1 VAASNLKPMNSLNTP
16 TAFDPVAFLAT
27 VTQRPGVYRMLDG
40 GGEVIYVGKAK
51 NLRKR
56 LASHFSARDQSPKQR
71 ALIARVHN
79 VKVTVT
85 HTEREALLLENQLIK
100 THRPRYN
107 INLRDDKSYP
117 YIYISTQ
124 QTFPRASF
132 YRGAR
137 KKQGRLFGPYAGAA
151 SVRESLKLLQKVFR
165 VRQCQD
171 SFFLH
176 RSRPCL
182 QYQIQRCT
190 APCVGLIS
198 DADYANDV
206 RDTVMFLEGRASNL
220 IDELVT
226 RMERAAAQQRFEQA
240 ARYRDQIASL
250 RAILD
255 RQSIQGETGDFD
267 IVACASAGASACIQ
281 MLFVRNGQQI
291 GDRTYFPDVPG
302 HDDAGI
308 VIAAFLPL
316 YYLEHAPARE
326 ILVSHDIGDRRLLAE
341 VLAEKSGHPVE
352 ITAAVRGE
360 RLRRLRLALANAETV
375 LRSRLASRSDLTERF
390 DALAAELQLA
400 DACARLECFDI
411 SHTQGAQTVAAC
423 VVFDR
428 GGPLKSS
435 YRHFNIE
442 GITPGDDYA
451 ALAQAIERRFRRVKQ
466 GETPAP
472 DILFIDGGRG
482 QVAAAQQILANLGLP
497 DLTIV
502 GVAKGPD
509 RREGTESLFLPGRPD
524 PLPVPLGSPARLLIQ
539 HIRDEAHRFAIAG
552 HRQRR
557 KKASGTSVL
566 ETVDGLGPKRRQL
579 LLKHFGGLREITRA
593 GIDALRSV
601 QGIDQQ
607 LAERIYARFHHQ
619 DS

>member
-1 VAASNLKPMNSLNTP
+1 MLMNNVDTSTPFDAAT
-16 TAFDPVAFLAT
+16 FLAT
-27 VTQRPGVYRMLDG
+27 VTQRPGVYRMLDRE
-40 GGEVIYVGKAK
+40 GEVVYVGKAK

-56 LASHFSARDQSPKQR
+56 LASHFGTKDQSPKQR
-71 ALIARVHN
+71 ALMARVCG

-100 THRPRYN
+100 NHRPRYN

-117 YIYISTQ
+117 YIYIATHQ
-124 QTFPRASF
+124 AFPRASF

-137 KKQGRLFGPYAGAA
+137 KKQGRLFGPFAGAA

-190 APCVGLIS
+190 APCVGLITEE
-198 DADYANDV
+198 DYANDV

-226 RMERAAAQQRFEQA
+226 RMEQAAAQQRFEQA

-250 RAILD
+250 RAVLD

-267 IVACASAGASACIQ
+267 IVACAASGASACIQ
-281 MLFVRNGQQI
+281 MLFIRNGQQI
-291 GDRTYFPDVPG
+291 GDRTYFPEVPG
-302 HDDAGI
+302 NEDPCR
-308 VIAAFLPL
+308 VIEAFLPL
-316 YYLEHAPARE
+316 YYLEHPAPRE
-326 ILVSHDIGDRRLLAE
+326 ILISHDISERGLLAD
-341 VLAEKSGHPVE
+341 VLTEKSGHTVE
-352 ITAAVRGE
+352 VTAAVRGE
-360 RLRRLRLALANAETV
+360 RLRRLRLALANAESV
-375 LRSRLASRSDLTERF
+375 LLSRLAARSDLSERF
-390 DALAAELQLA
+390 DALEAELHLGKP
-400 DACARLECFDI
+400 CSRLECFDI
-411 SHTQGAQTVAAC
+411 SHTQGAQTVASC

-428 GGPLKSS
+428 GGPLKSA

-451 ALAQAIERRFRRVKQ
+451 ALTQAIERRYRRVRL

-472 DILFIDGGRG
+472 DVLFIDGGRG
-482 QVAAAQQILANLGLP
+482 QVAAAQQVLATLGLP
-497 DLTIV
+497 DLTII

-509 RREGTESLFLPGRPD
+509 RREGTESLFLPARPE
-524 PLPVPLGSPARLLIQ
+524 PIPVALGSPARLLIQ
-539 HIRDEAHRFAIAG
+539 HIRDEAHRFAVTG

-557 KKASGTSVL
+557 KKVSGTSVL

-619 DS
+619 DT

>member
-1 VAASNLKPMNSLNTP
+1 MPMNDLDTS

-27 VTQRPGVYRMLDG
+27 VTRRPGVYRMLDG
-40 GGEVIYVGKAK
+40 DGAVIYVGKAK

-56 LASHFSARDQSPKQR
+56 LANHFGTKDQSPKQR
-71 ALIARVHN
+71 ALIARIRGVN
-79 VKVTVT
+79 VTVT

-124 QTFPRASF
+124 QAFPRASF
-132 YRGAR
+132 YRGSR

-151 SVRESLKLLQKVFR
+151 SVREGLKLLQKVFR

-198 DADYANDV
+198 EEDYANDV
-206 RDTVMFLEGRASNL
+206 RDTVMFLEGRGQKL
-220 IDELVT
+220 IADLVE
-226 RMERAAAQQRFEQA
+226 RMEQASAQQRFEQA
-240 ARYRDQIASL
+240 ARYRDQIATL

-255 RQSIQGETGDFD
+255 RQSVQGESGDFD
-267 IVACASAGASACIQ
+267 IVACAATGTSACIQ
-281 MLFVRNGQQI
+281 VLFIRNGQQI
-291 GDRTYFPDVPG
+291 GDRTFFPDVPAN
-302 HDDAGI
+302 DDAEAGV
-308 VIAAFLPL
+308 VIGAFLPL
-316 YYLEHAPARE
+316 YYLEHRPPRE
-326 ILVSHDIGDRRLLAE
+326 ILISHDVSDRKLLAE
-341 VLAEKSGHPVE
+341 VLAEKSGNAVE

-360 RLRRLRLALANAETV
+360 RLRRLRLALSNAQS
-375 LRSRLASRSDLTERF
+375 LLHSRLASRSDLNERF
-390 DALAAELQLA
+390 DALAAALQF
-400 DACARLECFDI
+400 DKACSRLECFDI
-411 SHTQGAQTVAAC
+411 SHTQGSQTVAAC